1 MKIKIDL
8 SSYDVGKM
16 GFVFHIHA
24 QVAIECLVQLDN
36 YITSYLVDLIYIY
49 SYRCTEDTACVATE

>member
-1 MKIKIDL
+1 MTSVTSD
-8 SSYDVGKM
+8 DKM

-49 SYRCTEDTACVATE
+49 SYRCTEDTA